1 MSSNTNITS
10 VEQLRA
16 LYGKPKATSLQKQT
30 HELNPTYQRWL
41 EQSSF
46 FVLASNGDDGI
57 DCTPRGD
64 EPGTAFKIID
74 NTTLLI
80 PDRRGNNRLDSL
92 SNIVRDP
99 RVALLFFI
107 PGVDQSLRII
117 GHATITTD
125 ELQLSYFMLDS
136 TTPVSCISVSIEAVY
151 FQNAR
156 AMARSK
162 LWHSAKT
169 STPSVPTPGEMI
181 QSVNPDF
188 DPDSYDAG

>member
-1 MSSNTNITS
+1 MTSNITS

-30 HELNPTYQRWL
+30 HELNPTYQQWL

-46 FVLASNGDDGI
+46 FVLASVGENGI

-64 EPGTAFKIID
+64 EPGTAFKVID
-74 NTTLLI
+74 NNTILI

-107 PGVDQSLRII
+107 PRVDQSLRII
-117 GHATITTD
+117 GQATITVD
-125 ELQLSYFMLDS
+125 KFLLSYFTLDNTS
-136 TTPVSCISVSIEAVY
+136 PVSCISVSIEAVY

-156 AMARSK
+156 AMSRSK
-162 LWHSAKT
+162 LWHSTNAGAPT
-169 STPSVPTPGEMI
+169 VPTPGEMI

-188 DPDSYDAG
+188 NPDSYDAG